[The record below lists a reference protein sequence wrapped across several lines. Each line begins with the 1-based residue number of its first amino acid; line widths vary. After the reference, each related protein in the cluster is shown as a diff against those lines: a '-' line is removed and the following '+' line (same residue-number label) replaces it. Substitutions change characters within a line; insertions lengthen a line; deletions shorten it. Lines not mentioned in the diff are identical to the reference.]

1 MGISLGKTIVVT
13 ASILGS
19 VRSSKWSNER
29 HMRYLRNRHQDEL
42 QAAGVAPQ
50 EFRTI
55 ASRHRYQQEM
65 PPGPYDGNNG
75 AYGGNNGLHGV
86 NNGPYGG
93 NPYRGS
99 IASEETH
106 FSGPPGPFGAYGER
120 QRSNEFGGYDVGKD
134 AELKEGSFDN
144 DGYGGNYGGGHYEDH
159 EGEYRENGPNYV
171 EDGGYYDGNDA
182 ISLDVLDFGDRLSS
196 MVISEQGIIHLMNVL
211 QDRLDEEYN

>member
-55 ASRHRYQQEM
+55 ASRHRYQQEVQ
-65 PPGPYDGNNG
+65 PGPY
-75 AYGGNNGLHGV
+75 GV
-86 NNGPYGG
+86 NNGPREGNHGAYGG

-99 IASEETH
+99 IASEENH
-106 FSGPPGPFGAYGER
+106 FNGPPAPFGAYGER

-134 AELKEGSFDN
+134 AELKGSSFDN
-144 DGYGGNYGGGHYEDH
+144 DGYGGNYGGGHYEGNG
-159 EGEYRENGPNYV
+159 GEYRDDGPNYV
-171 EDGGYYDGNDA
+171 EDGSYYDGNDA
-182 ISLDVLDFGDRLSS
+182 ISLDVLDFGDKLSS
-196 MVISEQGIIHLMNVL
+196 MEISEQGIIHLMNVL
-211 QDRLDEEYN
+211 QDRLDEE